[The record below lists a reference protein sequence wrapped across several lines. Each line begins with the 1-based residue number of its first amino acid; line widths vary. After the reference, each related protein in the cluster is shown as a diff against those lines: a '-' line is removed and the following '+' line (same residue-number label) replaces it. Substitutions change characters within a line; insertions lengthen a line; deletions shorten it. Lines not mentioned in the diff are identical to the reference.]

1 MTNELM
7 LSLIVLIPLL
17 GALCNGF
24 LLRSASVVWACAVS
38 TLAIALPF
46 GLAAYLFFTASV
58 PNEVISVSLFPWI
71 SVPFVDGSSFHL
83 FYALTLD
90 RLSVLFILIITGVG
104 SLIHLYSGGYMSHEP
119 RVYRFFAYLN
129 LFIFSML
136 TLVLGSNM
144 LVTFVGWEG
153 VGVCSY
159 LLIGYWY
166 EDEANSMAA
175 IKAFVVNRVGD
186 VGFLLAMFFSFQ
198 LFHTLTYSE
207 ISTFVTQAPV
217 EFFTTHATALTCMG
231 LSLLL
236 AVAGKSAQ
244 IPLYTWLPDA
254 MAGPTPVSA
263 LIHAATMVTA
273 GIYLMTRTS
282 FLLVESSVTM
292 TTIACV
298 GAATALFSATIGLA
312 QTDIKRVLAY
322 STCSQLGYMVLACG
336 VGLFQYGV
344 AHVMTHAFFKA
355 CLFLGAGS
363 VIYALH
369 HEQDIRHMGG
379 LFKKMP
385 VTAVTFL
392 LATLAIIGFP
402 GFSGFFSKDAILAA
416 AWTGPFGHPAFWVVG
431 VVTAGLTAF
440 YMLRLTYLVFF
451 GECRAHHPEKIH
463 ENHLGMTLPLII
475 LAALSVVGGV
485 VALPEIWTGRADLIS
500 EFLEPVLQ
508 PAQQV
513 LSKVQV
519 GHNAHLSPVAEGGL
533 MGVSVAVVLLCALFA
548 ISVYRPG
555 IFGAQKFTSRIPVLY
570 ALVRDKWRIDELY
583 QCVIVRPLARL
594 GEIFY
599 SVIDRRVIESAV
611 NGFPEFLY
619 AGTSVAS
626 DAQSGIVRSYLKLIF
641 VGIVVFGVV
650 LFI

>member
-1 MTNELM
+1 MTNEM
-7 LSLIVLIPLL
+7 ALSLIVLIPLL

-24 LLRSASVVWACAVS
+24 LLRSASVVWVCAVS

-46 GLAAYLFFTASV
+46 GLATYLFFTASLSNQV
-58 PNEVISVSLFPWI
+58 VSVSLFPWI
-71 SVPFVDGSSFHL
+71 SVPFVDGSVFTLS
-83 FYALTLD
+83 YALTLD
-90 RLSVLFILIITGVG
+90 RLSVLFALIITGVG

-166 EDEANSMAA
+166 EDDANSMAA

-207 ISTFVTQAPV
+207 IATFVTQAPAG
-217 EFFTTHATALTCMG
+217 FFATHATVLTCLG

-282 FLLVESSVTM
+282 FLLVVSPVTM

-344 AHVMTHAFFKA
+344 AHVMIHAFFKA

-416 AWTGPFGHPAFWVVG
+416 AWTGPFGHPAFWFVG
-431 VVTAGLTAF
+431 VITAGLTAF
-440 YMLRLTYLVFF
+440 YMVRLTYLVFF
-451 GECRAHHPEKIH
+451 GECRAHHPEQIH

-475 LAALSVVGGV
+475 LAVLSVIGGA
-485 VALPEIWTGRADLIS
+485 VALPEIWTGHSDVIS
-500 EFLEPVLQ
+500 EFLSPVLQ

-513 LSKVQV
+513 LAKVQA
-519 GHNAHLSPVAEGGL
+519 GHGAHLSPAAEGGL
-533 MGVSVAVVLLCALFA
+533 MGASVAVVLLCAIFA
-548 ISVYRPG
+548 ISVYRTG
-555 IFGAQKFTSRIPVLY
+555 IDGAQKFTARIPALY

-583 QCVIVRPLARL
+583 QCMIVAPLARL
-594 GEIFY
+594 GEFFY
-599 SVIDRRVIESAV
+599 SIIDRHVIEGAV
-611 NGFPEFLY
+611 NGFPEVLY
-619 AGTSVAS
+619 AATSVSS